1 MCPWPGGTHDIRR
14 PQLEV
19 CNNSS
24 LRFQIICFRTHTRN
38 ASSGLLAPPPRIRS
52 SSSLPG
58 FFSRPRPLARTCPP
72 PCGPAPLPLGPA
84 PDQVLQYSL
93 RPRPWPFFLPPFHLI
108 VGLSAPHSRWRP
120 AGGGVSNL
128 DFSDGRPP
136 GGGRVVGEGRTG
148 RADAVR
154 SAAALLL
161 VLARLGGRGYRIR
174 ADVGNVRSPPA
185 PRRVAGRRRRS

>member
-1 MCPWPGGTHDIRR
+1 MGRLLRLCRMCPWPGGTHDIRR

-93 RPRPWPFFLPPFHLI
+93 RPRPLALFPPPVPFNCWIVSAALPLAAGRGRSFELGFFRRASP
-108 VGLSAPHSRWRP
+108 GRRSCS
-120 AGGGVSNL
+120 GGGEDGARGRSSVGCCVTFGPRSA
-128 DFSDGRPP
+128 GRP
-136 GGGRVVGEGRTG
+136 
-148 RADAVR
+148 
-154 SAAALLL
+154 
-161 VLARLGGRGYRIR
+161 RLPHQ
-174 ADVGNVRSPPA
+174 S
-185 PRRVAGRRRRS
+185 